1 MTKKPVVALVGR
13 PNVGKST
20 LFNRLLGRRVA
31 IVEDLPGTTRDRIYG
46 QSDWNGVDFIVVDTG
61 GLESDSS
68 LLRQVRQG
76 VDGPE
81 ALAENSARF
90 VVEIRNQAQVAID
103 EADAIILVVDGM
115 EGVTAADQ
123 ELANMLR
130 RAEKPIFLAVNKAES
145 KERQLNAAEF
155 WNLGLTNPVPIS
167 AYHGD
172 GVGDLLDDVVAVLP
186 RYRDSD
192 EDEDDGAV
200 HIAILG
206 RPNVGKSSL
215 LNALLG
221 EDRSIVSS
229 IPGTT
234 RDPIDTE
241 LVYHG
246 QKIVLIDT
254 AGIRRRGKVEPG
266 IEKYSVLRSVRSID
280 RADVALLL
288 IDAQEGVTAQDT
300 HVASYV
306 LEKAKSVIVLVNK
319 WDAIDKDA
327 YTMNTFTDE
336 VREALKFMDYVPVI
350 FISALTKQRV
360 NKILPLALEVAAERK
375 VRIRTGELNQFLQE
389 VYAETMP
396 PSRQGRRLRLYY
408 ATQVEIEPPTFVIFV
423 NDPDLVHFSYQRHL
437 ENKLRDRYPFVGTPI
452 RLFFRQRT
460 SNRDES

>member
-1 MTKKPVVALVGR
+1 MTRKPVVALVGR

-20 LFNRLLGRRVA
+20 LFNRLVGRRIA

-68 LLRQVRQG
+68 LIRQVRQG
-76 VDGPE
+76 EEGPE
-81 ALAENSARF
+81 ALAENSSRF
-90 VVEIRNQAQVAID
+90 VVEIRNQAQVAMA
-103 EADAIILVVDGM
+103 EADAIIFVVDGM

-123 ELANMLR
+123 ELAETLR
-130 RAEKPIFLAVNKAES
+130 RTQKPLFLAVNKAES

-155 WNLGLTNPVPIS
+155 WNLGLTDPVPIS

-172 GVGDLLDDVVAVLP
+172 GVGDLLDEVVKVLPPYRDAEDDEKPDVV
-186 RYRDSD
+186 R
-192 EDEDDGAV
+192 
-200 HIAILG
+200 IAILG

-215 LNALLG
+215 LNALVG
-221 EDRSIVSS
+221 VERSIVSNV
-229 IPGTT
+229 PGTT

-241 LVYHG
+241 LVFHG
-246 QKIVLIDT
+246 QKVTLIDT

-280 RADVALLL
+280 RTDVVLLL

-327 YTMNTFTDE
+327 YTMNTFTE
-336 VREALKFMDYVPVI
+336 NVREALKFMDYVPVI

-360 NKILPLALEVAAERK
+360 NKILPLALEVAEERK
-375 VRIRTGELNQFLQE
+375 RRIRTGELNQFLQE
-389 VYAETMP
+389 MYAETMP

-423 NDPDLVHFSYQRHL
+423 NDPELVHFSYQRHI
-437 ENKLRDRYPFVGTPI
+437 ENKLRDRYPYVGTPI
-452 RLFFRQRT
+452 RIFMRKRT
-460 SNRDES
+460 SNRDEA

>member
-186 RYRDSD
+186 PYRDSD

-375 VRIRTGELNQFLQE
+375 VCIRTGELNQFLQE

>member
-1 MTKKPVVALVGR
+1 MIKKPVVALVGR

-186 RYRDSD
+186 PYRDSD